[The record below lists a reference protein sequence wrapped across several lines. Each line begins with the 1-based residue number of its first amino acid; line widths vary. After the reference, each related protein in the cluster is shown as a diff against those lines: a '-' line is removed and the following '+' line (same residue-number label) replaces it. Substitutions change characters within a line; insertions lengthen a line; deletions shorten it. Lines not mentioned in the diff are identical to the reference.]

1 MTKFYTIAIVGFISL
16 NSCKTA
22 SKAYQK
28 GDYTEAIELG
38 VKKLQKNPGDND
50 TKELV
55 KTSYSYEVS
64 QHEDAIRTLSNSKN
78 ESRYESIYKEYV
90 HLQHLY
96 ETIHQYP
103 AVAQLINATDYSEYV
118 ETYRGKAADIHFEKG
133 TKWMDEGTKT
143 AYREAYKEF
152 NVALRYRP
160 DDFELKKKRDQAF
173 DAALIKVVIAPLQNY
188 GGYNYSYSYKLQNFQ
203 NDILRTLS
211 YNMNDG
217 FIRFYS
223 EWEAKNKDIE
233 PDQIMELNL
242 SRITIGQ
249 PYDDRSTRE
258 VSKEVVIKE
267 IVYKPDS
274 VVKQYGTV
282 KARITTTKRTL
293 ASEADLYITVRD
305 TKGRIIWQDRFTGD
319 HRWQTEFSTYT
330 GDERALTDGDK
341 SLVNQTHATSI
352 SEDQVMDELLRKIQ
366 SDLSYRLR
374 SYYTRYQ

>member
-103 AVAQLINATDYSEYV
+103 AVAQLISATDYSEYV

-188 GGYNYSYSYKLQNFQ
+188 GGYNYGYSYKLQNFQ

-330 GDERALTDGDK
+330 GDERALTDSDK

>member
-160 DDFELKKKRDQAF
+160 DDFELKKRRDQAF

>member
-305 TKGRIIWQDRFTGD
+305 TKDALSGRTALPEITAGKLNFQLIPATR
-319 HRWQTEFSTYT
+319 
-330 GDERALTDGDK
+330 ER
-341 SLVNQTHATSI
+341 
-352 SEDQVMDELLRKIQ
+352 
-366 SDLSYRLR
+366 
-374 SYYTRYQ
+374 

>member
-1 MTKFYTIAIVGFISL
+1 
-16 NSCKTA
+16 
-22 SKAYQK
+22 
-28 GDYTEAIELG
+28 
-38 VKKLQKNPGDND
+38 
-50 TKELV
+50 
-55 KTSYSYEVS
+55 
-64 QHEDAIRTLSNSKN
+64 
-78 ESRYESIYKEYV
+78 
-90 HLQHLY
+90 
-96 ETIHQYP
+96 
-103 AVAQLINATDYSEYV
+103 V
-118 ETYRGKAADIHFEKG
+118 ETYRGQAADIHFEKG

-160 DDFELKKKRDQAF
+160 DDFELKKRRDQAF